1 MAKANLK
8 DFKGAIDD
16 YNKASELNPKFA
28 NAYNSRGL
36 AKGNLFDHKGA
47 LQDFN
52 LAIKANPELSEAYQ
66 NRGTS
71 KFQFGDK
78 LGACLDWS
86 KAGEL
91 GYYDAYEYIKKY
103 CNQF

>member
-1 MAKANLK
+1 M
-8 DFKGAIDD
+8 
-16 YNKASELNPKFA
+16 
-28 NAYNSRGL
+28 
-36 AKGNLFDHKGA
+36 AKGNLVDHKGA

-91 GYYDAYEYIKKY
+91 GYYDAYEYILELPEKIKSLKPCWGNY
-103 CNQF
+103 I